1 MSVFPEGGD
10 FDNEPHKRRNQIL
23 SVLVSIGAM
32 LGYAIM
38 TGIVSI
44 KHIRPQGAIESSVV
58 VEEEEEEE
66 EGEEDWVAEPGRWRQ
81 RDATVRG
88 GQVFVWQTLVW
99 RVGTA
104 AFFSHSFF
112 LFLFFKLICQRAPI
126 TSPRVITG

>member
-66 EGEEDWVAEPGRWRQ
+66 EGEED
-81 RDATVRG
+81 
-88 GQVFVWQTLVW
+88 
-99 RVGTA
+99 
-104 AFFSHSFF
+104 
-112 LFLFFKLICQRAPI
+112 
-126 TSPRVITG
+126 